1 MKLSNFCQNG
11 SFLRAFYFFN
21 NVLKIVF
28 IIVPI
33 IIIIASIISI
43 GKVVISGKLDDFKT
57 VLVTSAKRIVAGII
71 IFLLPNII
79 SYVFTLTGET
89 FTELQ
94 TCMSNAT
101 LENIKYYDSISEAVS
116 ALDNM
121 DSSPTKSNVARA
133 ESAVNKLASIIRED
147 DMISFIK
154 RISDA
159 EIKANEN
166 ELILACKAKN
176 GRYVNGMCMTIELP
190 RDTGP
195 ANGSSGNGSGSGN
208 SAYDPVLNSGGT
220 TELNILGGSFTVVNT
235 PISVTDYANAI
246 GSKGVFQA
254 SNTSKYGDKC
264 LGFAYVHTCGL
275 YRGSTAASP
284 DDGANYNS
292 GGCSFATYVNDS
304 KEDVLEKVFN
314 EIANGRPV
322 VLHVNG
328 NKQGTSRH
336 FVTVVGFN
344 SSVRNAS
351 SLTEQDLLII
361 DSWDGKIERMDT
373 PTSRFMTSGKDCGK
387 KDYSGYRIQY
397 LKS

>member
-57 VLVTSAKRIVAGII
+57 VLVTSAKRILAGII

-79 SYVFTLTGET
+79 SYVFTLTGES
-89 FTELQ
+89 FAELQ

-387 KDYSGYRIQY
+387 TDYSGYRIQY

>member
-57 VLVTSAKRIVAGII
+57 VLVTSAKRILAGII

-79 SYVFTLTGET
+79 SYVFTLTGES
-89 FTELQ
+89 FAELQ

-133 ESAVNKLASIIRED
+133 ESAVNKLAGIIRED